1 MGQRKNGSVWAAVM
15 LFGVAVGMVLQ
26 LALKWE
32 WGMAVATMVAVGVA
46 LLLQQRQ
53 SA

>member
-1 MGQRKNGSVWAAVM
+1 MGQRKNLWAPVM
-15 LFGVAVGMVLQ
+15 LFGVAVGMILQ

-32 WGMAVATMVAVGVA
+32 WGMAVATMVAVGIA

>member
-1 MGQRKNGSVWAAVM
+1 MGQRKNGSFWAPVM
-15 LFGVAVGMVLQ
+15 LFGVAAGMILQ

-32 WGMAVATMVAVGVA
+32 WGMAVAMMVAAGVA